1 MFLGFGFMN
10 VSQRADAAFCQSILK
25 KSGSNFAL
33 PLRLLSPEKR
43 RGSNALYAFCRLADD
58 IVDGEGAVADKSQAI
73 DEFESMLRDALNG
86 QVVENPVLRSIAR
99 TAGRYSVPHEHL
111 FAIVKGVR
119 SDLTKSRYETTD
131 DLIEYCRG
139 VASAV
144 GLAAVPIWGLRRGI
158 SSEEWVPPAD
168 ACGLAFQW
176 TNILRDI
183 VEDRERGRVYI
194 SEESF
199 REAGCDVGDLL
210 AGRIGPSFRVLASN
224 EVSRANHW
232 FAEAK
237 RLDEFLSIDGKRV
250 YRAMYGVYRE
260 LFRSV
265 ERSGSEVFS
274 QRVRAAKWRL
284 PVMAVYSVLAGI
296 S

>member
-1 MFLGFGFMN
+1 MI

-58 IVDGEGAVADKSQAI
+58 IIDGEGALSDKSQAI
-73 DEFESMLRDALNG
+73 DEFERMLRNALNG
-86 QVVENPVLRSIAR
+86 QVVDDPVLRSIAC
-99 TAGRYSVPHEHL
+99 TADRYTIPHEHL

-119 SDLTKSRYETTD
+119 SDLTQSRYETTD
-131 DLIEYCRG
+131 DLIEYCRR

-144 GLAAVPIWGLRRGI
+144 GLAAVPIWGLRQGI
-158 SSEEWVPPAD
+158 QPEDWVPPAD

-176 TNILRDI
+176 TNILRDV

-194 SEESF
+194 SGESF
-199 REAGCDVGDLL
+199 REAGCDVQDLL
-210 AGRIGPSFRVLASN
+210 AGRIGSAFNVLASN
-224 EVSRANHW
+224 EVARAKSW
-232 FAEAK
+232 FAEA
-237 RLDEFLSIDGKRV
+237 RQLDEFLSIEGQRV
-250 YRAMYGVYRE
+250 FRAMYGVYRE

-265 ERSGSEVFS
+265 EQAGSEVFT
-274 QRVRAAKWRL
+274 QRVRASKWRL
-284 PVMAVYSVLAGI
+284 PVMGIYSVFAGI

>member
-1 MFLGFGFMN
+1 MI

-58 IVDGEGAVADKSQAI
+58 IIDGEGALSDKSQAI
-73 DEFESMLRDALNG
+73 DEFERMLRNALNG
-86 QVVENPVLRSIAR
+86 QVVDDPVLRSIAC
-99 TAGRYSVPHEHL
+99 TADRYTIPHEHL

-119 SDLTKSRYETTD
+119 SDLTQSRYETTD
-131 DLIEYCRG
+131 DLIEYCRR

-158 SSEEWVPPAD
+158 SSEDWVPPAD

-194 SEESF
+194 SRESF
-199 REAGCDVGDLL
+199 REAGCDVQDLL
-210 AGRIGPSFRVLASN
+210 AGRIGSAFKVLASN
-224 EVSRANHW
+224 EVSRANRW
-232 FAEAK
+232 FAEA
-237 RLDEFLSIDGKRV
+237 RQLDEFLSIDGQRV
-250 YRAMYGVYRE
+250 FRAMYGVYRE

-265 ERSGSEVFS
+265 EQAGSEVFI
-274 QRVRAAKWRL
+274 QRVRASKWRL
-284 PVMAVYSVLAGI
+284 PVMGIYSVLAGI

>member
-1 MFLGFGFMN
+1 MI

-58 IVDGEGAVADKSQAI
+58 IIDGEGALSDKSQAI
-73 DEFESMLRDALNG
+73 DEFERMLRNALNG
-86 QVVENPVLRSIAR
+86 QVVDDPVLRSIAC
-99 TAGRYSVPHEHL
+99 TADRYTIPHEHL

-119 SDLTKSRYETTD
+119 SDLTQSRYETTD
-131 DLIEYCRG
+131 DLIEYCRR

-158 SSEEWVPPAD
+158 SSEDWVPPAD

-176 TNILRDI
+176 TNILRDV

-194 SEESF
+194 SGESF
-199 REAGCDVGDLL
+199 REAGCDVQDLL
-210 AGRIGPSFRVLASN
+210 AGRIGSAFKVLASN
-224 EVSRANHW
+224 EVSRANRW
-232 FAEAK
+232 FAEA
-237 RLDEFLSIDGKRV
+237 RQLDEFLSIDGQRV
-250 YRAMYGVYRE
+250 FRAMYGVYRE

-265 ERSGSEVFS
+265 EQAGSEVFI
-274 QRVRAAKWRL
+274 QRVRASKWRL
-284 PVMAVYSVLAGI
+284 PVMGIYSVLAGI

>member
-1 MFLGFGFMN
+1 MI

-33 PLRLLSPEKR
+33 PLRLLSPEKQ

-58 IVDGEGAVADKSQAI
+58 IVDGEGALSDKSQAI
-73 DEFESMLRDALNG
+73 DEFERMLRNALNG
-86 QVVENPVLRSIAR
+86 QVVDDPVLRSIAC
-99 TAGRYSVPHEHL
+99 TADRYTIPHEHL

-119 SDLTKSRYETTD
+119 SDLTQSRYETTD
-131 DLIEYCRG
+131 DLIEYCRR

-158 SSEEWVPPAD
+158 SSEDWVPPAD

-176 TNILRDI
+176 TNILRDV

-194 SEESF
+194 SGESF
-199 REAGCDVGDLL
+199 REAGCDVQDLL
-210 AGRIGPSFRVLASN
+210 AGRIGSAFKVLASN
-224 EVSRANHW
+224 EVSRANRW
-232 FAEAK
+232 FAEA
-237 RLDEFLSIDGKRV
+237 RQLDEFLSIDGQRV
-250 YRAMYGVYRE
+250 FRAMYGVYRE

-265 ERSGSEVFS
+265 EQAGSEVFI
-274 QRVRAAKWRL
+274 QRVRASKWRL
-284 PVMAVYSVLAGI
+284 PVMGIYSVLAGI

>member
-1 MFLGFGFMN
+1 MI

-33 PLRLLSPEKR
+33 PLRLLSPEKQ

-58 IVDGEGAVADKSQAI
+58 IIDGEGALSDKSQAI
-73 DEFESMLRDALNG
+73 DEFERMLRNALNG
-86 QVVENPVLRSIAR
+86 QVVDDPVLRSIAC
-99 TAGRYSVPHEHL
+99 TADRYTIPHEHL

-119 SDLTKSRYETTD
+119 SDLTQSRYETTD
-131 DLIEYCRG
+131 DLIEYCRR

-144 GLAAVPIWGLRRGI
+144 GLAAVPLWGLRRGI
-158 SSEEWVPPAD
+158 SSEDWVPPAD

-176 TNILRDI
+176 TNILRDV

-194 SEESF
+194 SGESF
-199 REAGCDVGDLL
+199 REAGCDVQDLL
-210 AGRIGPSFRVLASN
+210 AGRIGSAFKVLASN
-224 EVSRANHW
+224 EVSRANRW
-232 FAEAK
+232 FAEA
-237 RLDEFLSIDGKRV
+237 RQLDEFLSIDGQRV
-250 YRAMYGVYRE
+250 FRAMYGVYRE

-265 ERSGSEVFS
+265 EQAGSEVFI
-274 QRVRAAKWRL
+274 QRVRASKWRL
-284 PVMAVYSVLAGI
+284 PVMGIYSVLAGI

>member
-1 MFLGFGFMN
+1 MI

-58 IVDGEGAVADKSQAI
+58 IIDGEGTLSDKSQAI
-73 DEFESMLRDALNG
+73 DEFERMLRNALNG
-86 QVVENPVLRSIAR
+86 QVVDDPVLRSIAC
-99 TAGRYSVPHEHL
+99 TADRYTIPHEHL

-119 SDLTKSRYETTD
+119 SDLTQSRYETTD
-131 DLIEYCRG
+131 DLIEYCRR

-158 SSEEWVPPAD
+158 SSEDWVPPAD

-194 SEESF
+194 SGESF
-199 REAGCDVGDLL
+199 REAGCDVQDLL
-210 AGRIGPSFRVLASN
+210 AGRIGSAFKVLASN
-224 EVSRANHW
+224 EVSRANRW
-232 FAEAK
+232 FAEA
-237 RLDEFLSIDGKRV
+237 RQLDEFLSIDGQRV
-250 YRAMYGVYRE
+250 FRAMYGVYRE

-265 ERSGSEVFS
+265 EQAGSEVFI
-274 QRVRAAKWRL
+274 QRVRASKWRL
-284 PVMAVYSVLAGI
+284 PVMGIYSVLAGI

>member
-1 MFLGFGFMN
+1 MI

-58 IVDGEGAVADKSQAI
+58 IIDGEGALSDKSQAI
-73 DEFESMLRDALNG
+73 DEFERMLRNALNG
-86 QVVENPVLRSIAR
+86 QVVDDPVLRSIAC
-99 TAGRYSVPHEHL
+99 TADRYTIPHEHL

-119 SDLTKSRYETTD
+119 SDLTQSRYETTD
-131 DLIEYCRG
+131 DLIEYCRR

-144 GLAAVPIWGLRRGI
+144 GLAAVPVWGLRRGI
-158 SSEEWVPPAD
+158 SSEDWVPPAD

-194 SEESF
+194 SRESF
-199 REAGCDVGDLL
+199 REAGCDVQDLL
-210 AGRIGPSFRVLASN
+210 AGRIGSAFKVLASN
-224 EVSRANHW
+224 EVSRANRW
-232 FAEAK
+232 FAEA
-237 RLDEFLSIDGKRV
+237 RQLDEFLSIDGQRV
-250 YRAMYGVYRE
+250 FRAMYGVYRE

-265 ERSGSEVFS
+265 EQAGSEVFI
-274 QRVRAAKWRL
+274 QRVRASKWRL
-284 PVMAVYSVLAGI
+284 PVMGIYSVLAGI

>member
-1 MFLGFGFMN
+1 MI

-58 IVDGEGAVADKSQAI
+58 IVDGEGALVDKTQAI
-73 DEFESMLRDALNG
+73 DGFERMLRNALNG
-86 QVVENPVLRSIAR
+86 QVVSDPVLRSIAR
-99 TAGRYSVPHEHL
+99 TADRYTIPHEHL

-119 SDLTKSRYETTD
+119 SDLTQSRYETTD
-131 DLIEYCRG
+131 DLIEYCRR

-158 SSEEWVPPAD
+158 HPEDWVPPAD

-176 TNILRDI
+176 TNILRDV

-194 SEESF
+194 SGESF
-199 REAGCDVGDLL
+199 REAGCDVQDLL
-210 AGRIGPSFRVLASN
+210 AGRIGSAFKVLASN
-224 EVSRANHW
+224 EVSRANRW
-232 FAEAK
+232 FAEA
-237 RLDEFLSIDGKRV
+237 RQLDEFLSIDGQRV
-250 YRAMYGVYRE
+250 FRAMYGVYRE

-265 ERSGSEVFS
+265 EQAGSEVFI
-274 QRVRAAKWRL
+274 QRVRASKWRL
-284 PVMAVYSVLAGI
+284 PVMGIYSVLAGI

>member
-1 MFLGFGFMN
+1 MIA
-10 VSQRADAAFCQSILK
+10 SQRDDAAFCQSILQ

-43 RGSNALYAFCRLADD
+43 RGSNALYAFCRRADD
-58 IVDGEGAVADKSQAI
+58 IVDGDGASGDKI
-73 DEFESMLRDALNG
+73 GVLDEFERMLRDALNG
-86 QVVENPVLRSIAR
+86 RMVVDPVLRSIAC
-99 TAGRYSVPHEHL
+99 TAGRYSIPHEHL
-111 FAIVKGVR
+111 FAIVEGVR
-119 SDLTKSRYETTD
+119 SDLTQSRFETTD
-131 DLIEYCRG
+131 VLIEYCRK

-158 SSEEWVPPAD
+158 SSEEWESPAD
-168 ACGLAFQW
+168 SCGLAFQW

-183 VEDRERGRVYI
+183 VEDRDRGRVYI

-199 REAGCDVGDLL
+199 REAGCQREDLL
-210 AGRIGPSFRVLASN
+210 AGRIGPTFNLLASN

-237 RLDEFLSIDGKRV
+237 HLDEFLSSDGQRV
-250 YRAMYGVYRE
+250 FRAMYGVYRE
-260 LFRSV
+260 LFRTV
-265 ERSGSEVFS
+265 ERAGSAVFT
-274 QRVRAAKWRL
+274 QRVRGAKWRL
-284 PVMAVYSVLAGI
+284 SMMGVYSVVVGI

>member
-1 MFLGFGFMN
+1 MI
-10 VSQRADAAFCQSILK
+10 VSQRADAAFCHSILE

-58 IVDGEGAVADKSQAI
+58 IIDGEGALSDKSQAI
-73 DEFESMLRDALNG
+73 DEFERMLRNALNG
-86 QVVENPVLRSIAR
+86 QVVDDPVLRSIAC
-99 TAGRYSVPHEHL
+99 TADRYTIPHEHL

-119 SDLTKSRYETTD
+119 SDLTQSRYETTD
-131 DLIEYCRG
+131 DLIEYCRR

-158 SSEEWVPPAD
+158 SSEDWVPPAD

-176 TNILRDI
+176 TNILRDV

-194 SEESF
+194 SGESF
-199 REAGCDVGDLL
+199 REAGCDVQDLL
-210 AGRIGPSFRVLASN
+210 AGRIGSAFKVLASN
-224 EVSRANHW
+224 EVSRANRW
-232 FAEAK
+232 FAEA
-237 RLDEFLSIDGKRV
+237 RQLDEFLSIDGQRV
-250 YRAMYGVYRE
+250 FRAMYGVYRE

-265 ERSGSEVFS
+265 EQAGSEVFI
-274 QRVRAAKWRL
+274 QRVRASKWRL
-284 PVMAVYSVLAGI
+284 PVMGIYSVLAGI

>member
-1 MFLGFGFMN
+1 MI

-58 IVDGEGAVADKSQAI
+58 IIDGEGALSDKSQAI
-73 DEFESMLRDALNG
+73 DEFERMLRSALNG
-86 QVVENPVLRSIAR
+86 QVVDDPVLRSIAC
-99 TAGRYSVPHEHL
+99 TADRYTIPHEHL

-119 SDLTKSRYETTD
+119 SDLTQSRYETTD
-131 DLIEYCRG
+131 DLIEYCRR

-158 SSEEWVPPAD
+158 SSEDWVPPAD

-176 TNILRDI
+176 TNILRDV

-194 SEESF
+194 SGESF
-199 REAGCDVGDLL
+199 REAGCDVQDLL
-210 AGRIGPSFRVLASN
+210 AGRIGSAFKVLASN
-224 EVSRANHW
+224 EVSRANRW
-232 FAEAK
+232 FAEA
-237 RLDEFLSIDGKRV
+237 RQLDEFLSIDGQRV
-250 YRAMYGVYRE
+250 FRAMYGVYRE

-265 ERSGSEVFS
+265 EQAGSEVFI
-274 QRVRAAKWRL
+274 QRVRASKWRL
-284 PVMAVYSVLAGI
+284 PVMGIYSVLAGI

>member
-1 MFLGFGFMN
+1 MI

-33 PLRLLSPEKR
+33 PLRLLSPEKQ

-58 IVDGEGAVADKSQAI
+58 IIDGEGALSDKSQAI
-73 DEFESMLRDALNG
+73 DEFERMLRNALNG
-86 QVVENPVLRSIAR
+86 QVVDDPVLRSIAC
-99 TAGRYSVPHEHL
+99 TADRYTIPHEHL

-119 SDLTKSRYETTD
+119 SDLTQSRYETTD
-131 DLIEYCRG
+131 DLIEYCRR

-144 GLAAVPIWGLRRGI
+144 GRGAGPIWVLRRCI
-158 SSEEWVPPAD
+158 SSEDWFPPAD

-176 TNILRDI
+176 TNILRDV

-194 SEESF
+194 SGESF
-199 REAGCDVGDLL
+199 REAGCDVQDLL
-210 AGRIGPSFRVLASN
+210 AGRIGSAFKVLASN
-224 EVSRANHW
+224 EVSRANRW
-232 FAEAK
+232 FAEA
-237 RLDEFLSIDGKRV
+237 RQLDEFLSIDGQRV
-250 YRAMYGVYRE
+250 FRAMYGVYRE

-265 ERSGSEVFS
+265 EQAGSEVFI
-274 QRVRAAKWRL
+274 QRVRASKWRL
-284 PVMAVYSVLAGI
+284 PVMGIYSVLAGI

>member
-1 MFLGFGFMN
+1 MI

-58 IVDGEGAVADKSQAI
+58 IIDGEGTLSDKSQAI
-73 DEFESMLRDALNG
+73 DEFERMLRNALNG
-86 QVVENPVLRSIAR
+86 QVVDDPVLRSIAC
-99 TAGRYSVPHEHL
+99 TADRYTIPHEHL

-119 SDLTKSRYETTD
+119 SDLTQSRYETTD
-131 DLIEYCRG
+131 DLIEYCRR

-158 SSEEWVPPAD
+158 SSEDWVPPAD

-176 TNILRDI
+176 TNILRDV

-194 SEESF
+194 SGESF
-199 REAGCDVGDLL
+199 REAGCDVQDLL
-210 AGRIGPSFRVLASN
+210 AGRIGSAFKVLASN
-224 EVSRANHW
+224 EVSRANRW
-232 FAEAK
+232 FAEA
-237 RLDEFLSIDGKRV
+237 RQLDEFLSIDGQRV
-250 YRAMYGVYRE
+250 FRAMYGVYRE

-265 ERSGSEVFS
+265 EQAGSEVFI
-274 QRVRAAKWRL
+274 QRVRASKWRL
-284 PVMAVYSVLAGI
+284 PVMGIYSVLAGI

>member
-1 MFLGFGFMN
+1 MFLGFVFMN
-10 VSQRADAAFCQSILK
+10 VSQREDAAFCQSILE

-58 IVDGEGAVADKSQAI
+58 IVDGEGTVADKSQAI
-73 DEFESMLRDALNG
+73 DEFEVMLRHALNG
-86 QVVENPVLRSIAR
+86 QVVDDPVLRSIAR

-144 GLAAVPIWGLRRGI
+144 GLAAVPIWGLRQGI
-158 SSEEWVPPAD
+158 SEEEWMPLAD

-199 REAGCDVGDLL
+199 REAGCDVRDLL
-210 AGRIGPSFRVLASN
+210 AGRIGSSFSILASN
-224 EVSRANHW
+224 EVSRASRW

-274 QRVRAAKWRL
+274 QRVRVEKWRL
-284 PVMAVYSVLAGI
+284 PVMGVYSVLAGI

>member
-1 MFLGFGFMN
+1 MI

-58 IVDGEGAVADKSQAI
+58 IIDGEGALSDKSQAI
-73 DEFESMLRDALNG
+73 DEFERMLRNALNG
-86 QVVENPVLRSIAR
+86 QVVDDPVLRSIAC
-99 TAGRYSVPHEHL
+99 TADRYTIPHEHL

-119 SDLTKSRYETTD
+119 SDLTQSRYETTD
-131 DLIEYCRG
+131 DLIEYCRR

-144 GLAAVPIWGLRRGI
+144 GLDAVPIGGLRRGI
-158 SSEEWVPPAD
+158 SSEDWVPPAD

-176 TNILRDI
+176 TNILRDV

-194 SEESF
+194 SGESF
-199 REAGCDVGDLL
+199 REAGCDVQDLL
-210 AGRIGPSFRVLASN
+210 AGRIGSAFKVLASN
-224 EVSRANHW
+224 EVSRANRW
-232 FAEAK
+232 FAEA
-237 RLDEFLSIDGKRV
+237 RQLDEFLSIDGQRV
-250 YRAMYGVYRE
+250 FRAMYGVYRE

-265 ERSGSEVFS
+265 EQAGSEVFI
-274 QRVRAAKWRL
+274 QRVRASKWRL
-284 PVMAVYSVLAGI
+284 PVMGIYSVLAGI

>member
-1 MFLGFGFMN
+1 MI

-58 IVDGEGAVADKSQAI
+58 IIDGEGALSDKSQAI
-73 DEFESMLRDALNG
+73 DEFERMLRNALNG
-86 QVVENPVLRSIAR
+86 QVVDDPVLRSIAC
-99 TAGRYSVPHEHL
+99 TADRYTIPHEHL

-119 SDLTKSRYETTD
+119 SDLTQSRYETTD
-131 DLIEYCRG
+131 DLIEYCRR

-144 GLAAVPIWGLRRGI
+144 GLAWGLRRGI
-158 SSEEWVPPAD
+158 SSEDWVPPAD

-176 TNILRDI
+176 TNILRDV

-194 SEESF
+194 SGESF
-199 REAGCDVGDLL
+199 REAGCDVQDLL
-210 AGRIGPSFRVLASN
+210 AGRIGSAFKVLASN
-224 EVSRANHW
+224 EVSRANRW
-232 FAEAK
+232 FAEA
-237 RLDEFLSIDGKRV
+237 RQLDEFLSIDGQRV
-250 YRAMYGVYRE
+250 FRAMYGVYRE

-265 ERSGSEVFS
+265 EQAGSEVFI
-274 QRVRAAKWRL
+274 QRVRASKWRL
-284 PVMAVYSVLAGI
+284 PVMGIYSVLAGI

>member
-1 MFLGFGFMN
+1 MI

-58 IVDGEGAVADKSQAI
+58 IIDGEGALSDKSQAI
-73 DEFESMLRDALNG
+73 DEFERMLRNALNG
-86 QVVENPVLRSIAR
+86 QVVDDPVLRSIAC
-99 TAGRYSVPHEHL
+99 TADRYTIPHEHL

-119 SDLTKSRYETTD
+119 SDLTQSRYETTD
-131 DLIEYCRG
+131 DLIEYCRR

-158 SSEEWVPPAD
+158 SSEDWVPPAD

-176 TNILRDI
+176 TNILRDV

-194 SEESF
+194 SRESF
-199 REAGCDVGDLL
+199 REAGCDVQDLL
-210 AGRIGPSFRVLASN
+210 AGRIGSAFKVLASN
-224 EVSRANHW
+224 EVSRANRW
-232 FAEAK
+232 FAEA
-237 RLDEFLSIDGKRV
+237 RQLDEFLSIDGQRV
-250 YRAMYGVYRE
+250 FRAMYGVYRE

-265 ERSGSEVFS
+265 EQAGSEVFI
-274 QRVRAAKWRL
+274 QRVRASKWRL
-284 PVMAVYSVLAGI
+284 PVMGIYSVLAGI

>member
-1 MFLGFGFMN
+1 MI

-58 IVDGEGAVADKSQAI
+58 IIDGEGALSDKSQAI
-73 DEFESMLRDALNG
+73 DEFERMLRNALNG
-86 QVVENPVLRSIAR
+86 QVVDDPVLRSIAC
-99 TAGRYSVPHEHL
+99 TADRYTIPHEHL

-119 SDLTKSRYETTD
+119 SDLTQSRYETTE
-131 DLIEYCRG
+131 DLIEYCRR

-158 SSEEWVPPAD
+158 SSEDWVPPAD

-176 TNILRDI
+176 TNILRDV

-194 SEESF
+194 SGESF
-199 REAGCDVGDLL
+199 REAGCDVQDLL
-210 AGRIGPSFRVLASN
+210 AGRIGSAFKVLASN
-224 EVSRANHW
+224 EVSRANRW
-232 FAEAK
+232 FAEA
-237 RLDEFLSIDGKRV
+237 RQLDELLSVDGQRV
-250 YRAMYGVYRE
+250 FRAMYGVYRE

-265 ERSGSEVFS
+265 EQAGSEVFI
-274 QRVRAAKWRL
+274 QRVRASKWRL
-284 PVMAVYSVLAGI
+284 PVMGIYSVLAGI

>member
-1 MFLGFGFMN
+1 MN

-25 KSGSNFAL
+25 QSGSNFAL

-58 IVDGEGAVADKSQAI
+58 IVDGEGTVSDKSQAI
-73 DEFESMLRDALNG
+73 DEFERMLRDALNG
-86 QVVENPVLRSIAR
+86 QLVDNPVLRSIAG
-99 TAGRYSVPHEHL
+99 TAGRYSIPHEHL

-131 DLIEYCRG
+131 GLIEYCRR

-158 SSEEWVPPAD
+158 SSEQWVPPAD

-176 TNILRDI
+176 TNILRDV

-199 REAGCDVGDLL
+199 REAGCDVQDLL
-210 AGRIGPSFRVLASN
+210 AGRIGPPFEILASN
-224 EVSRANHW
+224 EVSRANRW

-237 RLDEFLSIDGKRV
+237 RLDEFLSVDGKRV

-265 ERSGSEVFS
+265 ERSGSEVFR
-274 QRVRAAKWRL
+274 QRVRAPKWRL
-284 PVMAVYSVLAGI
+284 PVMGVYSVLAGI

>member
-1 MFLGFGFMN
+1 MI

-58 IVDGEGAVADKSQAI
+58 IIDGEGALSDKSQAI
-73 DEFESMLRDALNG
+73 DEFERMLRNALNG
-86 QVVENPVLRSIAR
+86 QVVDDPVLRSISC
-99 TAGRYSVPHEHL
+99 TADRYTIPHEHL

-119 SDLTKSRYETTD
+119 SDLTQSRYETTD
-131 DLIEYCRG
+131 DLIEYCRR

-158 SSEEWVPPAD
+158 SSEDWVPPAD

-176 TNILRDI
+176 TNILRDV

-194 SEESF
+194 SRESF
-199 REAGCDVGDLL
+199 REAGCDVQDLL
-210 AGRIGPSFRVLASN
+210 AGRIGSAFKVLASN
-224 EVSRANHW
+224 EVSRANRW
-232 FAEAK
+232 FAEA
-237 RLDEFLSIDGKRV
+237 RQLDEFLSIDGQRV
-250 YRAMYGVYRE
+250 FRAMYGVYRE

-265 ERSGSEVFS
+265 EQAGSEVFI
-274 QRVRAAKWRL
+274 QRVRASKWRL
-284 PVMAVYSVLAGI
+284 PVMGIYSVLAGI

>member
-1 MFLGFGFMN
+1 MI

-58 IVDGEGAVADKSQAI
+58 IIDGEGALSDKSQAI
-73 DEFESMLRDALNG
+73 DEFERMLRNALNG
-86 QVVENPVLRSIAR
+86 QVVDDPVLRSIAC
-99 TAGRYSVPHEHL
+99 TADRYTIPHEHL

-119 SDLTKSRYETTD
+119 SDLTQSRYETTD
-131 DLIEYCRG
+131 DLIEYCRR

-158 SSEEWVPPAD
+158 SSEDWVPPAD

-176 TNILRDI
+176 TNILRDV

-194 SEESF
+194 SGESF
-199 REAGCDVGDLL
+199 REAGCDVQDLL
-210 AGRIGPSFRVLASN
+210 AGRIGSAFNVLASN
-224 EVSRANHW
+224 EVARAKSW
-232 FAEAK
+232 FAEA
-237 RLDEFLSIDGKRV
+237 R
-250 YRAMYGVYRE
+250 
-260 LFRSV
+260 
-265 ERSGSEVFS
+265 
-274 QRVRAAKWRL
+274 
-284 PVMAVYSVLAGI
+284 
-296 S
+296 

>member
-1 MFLGFGFMN
+1 MI

-25 KSGSNFAL
+25 KSGSNFSL

-58 IVDGEGAVADKSQAI
+58 IIDGEGALSDKSQAI
-73 DEFESMLRDALNG
+73 DEFERMLRNALNG
-86 QVVENPVLRSIAR
+86 QVVDDPVLRSIAC
-99 TAGRYSVPHEHL
+99 TADRYTIPHEHL
-111 FAIVKGVR
+111 FAIIKGVR
-119 SDLTKSRYETTD
+119 SDLTQSRYETTD
-131 DLIEYCRG
+131 DLIEYCRR

-158 SSEEWVPPAD
+158 SSEDWVPPAD

-176 TNILRDI
+176 TNILRDV

-194 SEESF
+194 SGESF
-199 REAGCDVGDLL
+199 REAGCDVQDLL
-210 AGRIGPSFRVLASN
+210 AGRIGSAFKVLASN
-224 EVSRANHW
+224 EVSRANRW
-232 FAEAK
+232 FAEA
-237 RLDEFLSIDGKRV
+237 RQLDEFLSIDGQRV
-250 YRAMYGVYRE
+250 FRAMYGVYRE

-265 ERSGSEVFS
+265 EQAGSEVFI
-274 QRVRAAKWRL
+274 QRVRASKWRL
-284 PVMAVYSVLAGI
+284 PVMGIYSVFAGI

>member
-1 MFLGFGFMN
+1 MI

-58 IVDGEGAVADKSQAI
+58 IVDGEGALSDKSQAI
-73 DEFESMLRDALNG
+73 DEFERMLRNALNG
-86 QVVENPVLRSIAR
+86 QVVDDPVLRSIAC
-99 TAGRYSVPHEHL
+99 TADRYTIPHEHL

-119 SDLTKSRYETTD
+119 SDLTQSRYETTD
-131 DLIEYCRG
+131 DLIEYCRR

-158 SSEEWVPPAD
+158 SSEDWVPPAD

-176 TNILRDI
+176 TNILRDV

-194 SEESF
+194 SGESF
-199 REAGCDVGDLL
+199 REAGCDVQDLL
-210 AGRIGPSFRVLASN
+210 AGRIGSAFKVLASN
-224 EVSRANHW
+224 EVSRANRW
-232 FAEAK
+232 FAEA
-237 RLDEFLSIDGKRV
+237 RQLDEFLSIDGQRV
-250 YRAMYGVYRE
+250 FRAMYGVYRE

-265 ERSGSEVFS
+265 EQAGSEVFI
-274 QRVRAAKWRL
+274 QRVRASKWRL
-284 PVMAVYSVLAGI
+284 PVMGIYSVLAGI

>member
-1 MFLGFGFMN
+1 MI
-10 VSQRADAAFCQSILK
+10 VSQRADAAFCQSVLK

-58 IVDGEGAVADKSQAI
+58 IVDGEGALVDKTQAI
-73 DEFESMLRDALNG
+73 DEFERMLRNALNG
-86 QVVENPVLRSIAR
+86 QLVGDPVLRSIAR
-99 TAGRYSVPHEHL
+99 TADRYTIPHEHL

-119 SDLTKSRYETTD
+119 SDLTQSRYETTD
-131 DLIEYCRG
+131 DLIEYCRR

-158 SSEEWVPPAD
+158 HPEDWVPPAD

-176 TNILRDI
+176 TNILRDV

-194 SEESF
+194 SGESF
-199 REAGCDVGDLL
+199 REAGCDVQDLL
-210 AGRIGPSFRVLASN
+210 AGRIGSAFKVLASN
-224 EVSRANHW
+224 EVSRANRW
-232 FAEAK
+232 FSEA
-237 RLDEFLSIDGKRV
+237 RQLDEFLSIDGQRV
-250 YRAMYGVYRE
+250 FRAMYGVYRE

-265 ERSGSEVFS
+265 EQAGSEVFT
-274 QRVRAAKWRL
+274 QRVRASKWRL
-284 PVMAVYSVLAGI
+284 PVMGIYSVLAGI

>member
-1 MFLGFGFMN
+1 MI

-58 IVDGEGAVADKSQAI
+58 IIDGEGALSDKSQAI
-73 DEFESMLRDALNG
+73 DEFERMLRNALNG
-86 QVVENPVLRSIAR
+86 QVVDDPVLRSIAC
-99 TAGRYSVPHEHL
+99 TADRYTIPHEHL

-119 SDLTKSRYETTD
+119 SDLTQSRYETTD
-131 DLIEYCRG
+131 DLIEYCRR

-144 GLAAVPIWGLRRGI
+144 GLAAVQNWGRRRGI
-158 SSEEWVPPAD
+158 SSEDWVPPAD

-176 TNILRDI
+176 TNILRDV

-194 SEESF
+194 SGESF
-199 REAGCDVGDLL
+199 REAGCDVQDLL
-210 AGRIGPSFRVLASN
+210 AGRIGSAFKVLASN
-224 EVSRANHW
+224 EVSRANRW
-232 FAEAK
+232 FAEA
-237 RLDEFLSIDGKRV
+237 RQLDEFLSIDGQRV
-250 YRAMYGVYRE
+250 FRAMYGVYRE

-265 ERSGSEVFS
+265 EQAGSEVFI
-274 QRVRAAKWRL
+274 QRVRASKWRL
-284 PVMAVYSVLAGI
+284 PVMGIYSVLAGI

>member
-1 MFLGFGFMN
+1 MI
-10 VSQRADAAFCQSILK
+10 VSQRADAAFCQSILE

-33 PLRLLSPEKR
+33 PLRLLSSEKR

-58 IVDGEGAVADKSQAI
+58 IIDGEGALSDKSQAI
-73 DEFESMLRDALNG
+73 DEFERMLRNALNG
-86 QVVENPVLRSIAR
+86 QVVDDPVLRSIAC
-99 TAGRYSVPHEHL
+99 TADRYTIPHEHL

-119 SDLTKSRYETTD
+119 SDLTQSRYETTD
-131 DLIEYCRG
+131 DLIEYCRR

-158 SSEEWVPPAD
+158 SSEDWVPPAD

-176 TNILRDI
+176 TNILRDV

-194 SEESF
+194 SGESF
-199 REAGCDVGDLL
+199 REAGCDVQDLL
-210 AGRIGPSFRVLASN
+210 AGRIGSAFKVLASN
-224 EVSRANHW
+224 EVSRANRW
-232 FAEAK
+232 FAEA
-237 RLDEFLSIDGKRV
+237 RQLDEFLSIDGQRV
-250 YRAMYGVYRE
+250 FRAMYGVYRE

-265 ERSGSEVFS
+265 EQAGSEVFI
-274 QRVRAAKWRL
+274 QRVRASKWRL
-284 PVMAVYSVLAGI
+284 PVMGIYSVLAGI

>member
-1 MFLGFGFMN
+1 MI

-58 IVDGEGAVADKSQAI
+58 IIDGEGALSDKSQAI
-73 DEFESMLRDALNG
+73 DEFERMLRNALNG
-86 QVVENPVLRSIAR
+86 QVVDDPVLRSIAC
-99 TAGRYSVPHEHL
+99 TADRYTIPHEHL

-119 SDLTKSRYETTD
+119 SDLTQSRYETTD
-131 DLIEYCRG
+131 DLIEYCRR

-158 SSEEWVPPAD
+158 SSEDWVPPAD

-176 TNILRDI
+176 TNILRDV

-194 SEESF
+194 SGESF
-199 REAGCDVGDLL
+199 REAGCDVQDLL
-210 AGRIGPSFRVLASN
+210 AGRIGSAFKVLASN
-224 EVSRANHW
+224 EVSRANGW
-232 FAEAK
+232 FAEA
-237 RLDEFLSIDGKRV
+237 RQLDEFLSIDGQRV
-250 YRAMYGVYRE
+250 FRAMYGVYRE

-265 ERSGSEVFS
+265 EQAGSEVFI
-274 QRVRAAKWRL
+274 QRVRASKWRL
-284 PVMAVYSVLAGI
+284 PVMGIYSVLAGI